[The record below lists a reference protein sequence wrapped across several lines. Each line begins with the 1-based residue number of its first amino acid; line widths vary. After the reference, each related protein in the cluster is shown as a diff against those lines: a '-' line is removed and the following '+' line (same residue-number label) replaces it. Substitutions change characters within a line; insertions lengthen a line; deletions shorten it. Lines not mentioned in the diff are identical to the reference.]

1 MPSTMPLTVSVGC
14 PPGTVQDDNA
24 DNRDSGG
31 ADWEQ
36 RHHPPSLHLCP
47 RWYIPHQ
54 VAYPAAGQH
63 LLDRGPLKLSPPTL
77 VADPGLGDRPVIN
90 GYDDHRGEGSSTK
103 NFYIAV
109 RNLNIDTTGVASNV
123 GARAINWSVSQ
134 GCSLTNVHITMPSSS
149 EHTGITMDMGGS
161 GKIISDCSFTGG
173 AVGLRLASQQYMLK
187 GLRFDG
193 CGVGIL
199 VQTSQVSTIQG
210 CSFANCKYGVDMGAE
225 DSSGAL
231 SIVDSSVSGCSAGVN
246 THVSGNG
253 QGSLVLDNF
262 AVSDAVAVRSSN
274 GSTLLQGSVPD
285 GQVWVMGNT

>member
-1 MPSTMPLTVSVGC
+1 MLTTETAGDRTGNSATTLPVFIHVPAGTYRIKSPIQLLVSTFLIGDPL
-14 PPGTVQDDNA
+14 N
-24 DNRDSGG
+24 
-31 ADWEQ
+31 
-36 RHHPPSLHLCP
+36 
-47 RWYIPHQ
+47 
-54 VAYPAAGQH
+54 
-63 LLDRGPLKLSPPTL
+63 PPTL
-77 VADPGLGDRPVIN
+77 VADLGLGDRPVIN

-109 RNLNIDTTGVASNV
+109 RNLNIDTTGIASNL

-149 EHTGITMDMGGS
+149 QHTGITMDMGGS

-173 AVGLRLASQQYMLK
+173 AVGIRLASQQYMLK
-187 GLRFDG
+187 GLQFDG

-210 CSFANCKYGVDMGAE
+210 CSFANCKYGVDMGEA

-262 AVSDAVAVRSSN
+262 AVSDAVAVRSSD